1 VLFSPWIALTM
12 SGARMEAKTV
22 MDATLTLNGLRRR
35 VSDYAGAADPST
47 GALSLLFADL
57 YEIAPLLIQ
66 AGSHEVL
73 LHDATR
79 LAATAAAADV
89 AVQLDMT
96 PGCSHV
102 FRFCAGTS
110 RRRRGRTHQRRRLS
124 ASPLRTGALMC
135 VASAACRCERARDL
149 GRTCGSGARGDRQ
162 RCEVVERSA
171 GALAVQACSAGST
184 WDRRGQRRD

>member
-47 GALSLLFADL
+47 GALSLLVADL

-96 PGCSHV
+96 PGCSHLG
-102 FRFCAGTS
+102 FRTFEGLS
-110 RRRRGRTHQRRRLS
+110 RGGCRRRGV
-124 ASPLRTGALMC
+124 AAGLMP
-135 VASAACRCERARDL
+135 E
-149 GRTCGSGARGDRQ
+149 Q
-162 RCEVVERSA
+162 
-171 GALAVQACSAGST
+171 
-184 WDRRGQRRD
+184 